1 MNQAK
6 RAAAPFAVGAAA
18 RLTGLSAHVLRSWE
32 RRYSAVR
39 PQRTPGGSRRY
50 TESDLVRLRLL
61 REAIEEG
68 HPISALAPLSDAEI
82 AGLLDTRSDAS
93 KLPFDEVLGA
103 IARLDAREVERL
115 FEFQLF
121 ARGSRGFARD
131 FVLPLFV
138 EIGARWET
146 GRLSIAAEHMAT
158 FVAGNLL
165 GGALRTA
172 PLADGLP
179 PILFTTPAGER
190 HEFGVLVAAL
200 IASSAGA
207 DVIYLGPDLP
217 AEEVARAVKQVNAR
231 AVALSVAT
239 LDPGDTASYL
249 RTLRRDL
256 DRNVSVWIGG
266 DGGRRIKK
274 LPDGFTLAE
283 SYDDLE
289 ALILKN
295 SAEAT
300 GSRQC

>member
-1 MNQAK
+1 MNLAK
-6 RAAAPFAVGAAA
+6 RSEAPFAVGAVA

-50 TESDLVRLRLL
+50 TETDVARLRLL
-61 REAIEEG
+61 RAAVGEG
-68 HPISALAPLSDAEI
+68 HPISTLAPLSDAAI
-82 AGLLDTRSDAS
+82 AALLDIRSDTS
-93 KLPFDEVLGA
+93 EFPFEEVVGA
-103 IARLDAREVERL
+103 IARLDTREVERL

-121 ARGSRGFARD
+121 ARGPRGFARD

-138 EIGARWET
+138 EVGARWET

-165 GGALRTA
+165 GGALRAA
-172 PLADGLP
+172 PVADGLP

-190 HEFGVLVAAL
+190 HEFGILVAAL

-207 DVIYLGPDLP
+207 DAIYLGADIP
-217 AEEVARAVKQVNAR
+217 ANEVARAVNHVNAR
-231 AVALSVAT
+231 AVALGAT
-239 LDPGDTASYL
+239 ALDPSDTASYL

-266 DGGRRIKK
+266 DGGRRVEK
-274 LPDGFTLAE
+274 LPDGVTFEE

-289 ALILKN
+289 ARIREI
-295 SAEAT
+295 SAEASD
-300 GSRQC
+300 SR